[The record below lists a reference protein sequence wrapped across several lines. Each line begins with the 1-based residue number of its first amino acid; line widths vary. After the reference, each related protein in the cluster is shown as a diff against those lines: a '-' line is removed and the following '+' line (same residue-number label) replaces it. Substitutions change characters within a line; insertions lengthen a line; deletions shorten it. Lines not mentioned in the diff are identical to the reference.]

1 MNYMDIKRRCKK
13 LGIRNYGSTKF
24 LLEYLLDHYVINQ
37 AQKEVLS
44 NIRMTIG
51 NNTCDSATEI
61 IYYTQ
66 LNTLLDQYESKLNCK

>member
-1 MNYMDIKRRCKK
+1 MTNIDIKRRCKK
-13 LGIRNYGSTKF
+13 LGIIVHGNTKF

-37 AQKEVLS
+37 AQKEVLN
-44 NIRMTIG
+44 NIRMTI

-66 LNTLLDQYESKLNCK
+66 LNTLLDQYEAKLNCK

>member
-1 MNYMDIKRRCKK
+1 MTYIDIRRRCNK
-13 LGIRNYGSTKF
+13 LGIRNYTSTKF

-37 AQKEVLS
+37 TQKEVLN
-44 NIRMTIG
+44 NIRISIG

-66 LNTLLDQYESKLNCK
+66 LNTLLDQYEAKLNCK